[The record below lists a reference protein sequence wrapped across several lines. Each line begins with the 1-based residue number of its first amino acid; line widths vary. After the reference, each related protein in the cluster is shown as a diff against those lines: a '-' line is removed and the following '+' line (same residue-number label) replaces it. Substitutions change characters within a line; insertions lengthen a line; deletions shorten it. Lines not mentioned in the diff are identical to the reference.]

1 MGEPQGKYNIKAV
14 SNLLGIHAG
23 TLRAWERRY
32 NMIEPV
38 RNEAGHRLYTDE
50 HIRVLKWIVNKVENG
65 FTIGQAVELLNKQDE
80 PAFIEHDPRITNQ
93 MDVLKDQLMHE
104 LLKFHEAKSNEL
116 IDRAFSLFSVE
127 KVLIHIMGGIL
138 TEIGAKWERGEILTA
153 HEHFITSLLRT
164 RIGMVFHSLPIN
176 GFLPKAV
183 CVCGPDDQH
192 EIGLL
197 IFTYFLKRRGY
208 ETIYLGAGIPA
219 DDVEKVVEELDAKLV
234 IISST
239 LAAHRAKA
247 VKLACSLE
255 DKNVKLKVGLG
266 GNALKGLNEQEK
278 ERCQMM
284 LIGNNEVEWR
294 EWLKE

>member
-32 NMIEPV
+32 NIIEPV

-50 HIRVLKWIVNKVENG
+50 HIRVLKWVVNKVENG
-65 FTIGQAVELLNKQDE
+65 FTIGQAVDLLNKQEE
-80 PAFIEHDPRITNQ
+80 PAFIEYDPRITNQ
-93 MDVLKDQLMHE
+93 MDVLKDQLMQE
-104 LLKFHEAKSNEL
+104 LLRFNEIKGNEL
-116 IDRAFSLFSVE
+116 IDRAFSLFSTE

-138 TEIGAKWERGEILTA
+138 TEIGLKWENGEILTA

-164 RIGMVFHSLPIN
+164 RIGMVFNSLPVN

-208 ETIYLGAGIPA
+208 ETVYLGAGIPGE
-219 DDVEKVVEELDAKLV
+219 DVEKVVEELDAKLV
-234 IISST
+234 VISST
-239 LAAHRAKA
+239 LAAHRSKA
-247 VKLACSLE
+247 VKLACGLQE
-255 DKNVKLKVGLG
+255 NNRMMKVGLG
-266 GNALKGLNEQEK
+266 GNALQGLTELER
-278 ERCQMM
+278 ERCKMM
-284 LIGNNEVEWR
+284 LIGSTETEWK